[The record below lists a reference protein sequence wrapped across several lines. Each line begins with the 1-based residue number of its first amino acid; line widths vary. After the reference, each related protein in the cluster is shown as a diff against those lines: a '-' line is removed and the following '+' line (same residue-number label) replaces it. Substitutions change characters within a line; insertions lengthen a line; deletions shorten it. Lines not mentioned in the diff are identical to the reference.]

1 MKEMQKL
8 TPKISFFHSELRS
21 AEVLQNNPLRL
32 LVIFAG
38 RYLEKGKSKRCVGL
52 KSLVFEFSSINDLN
66 RTKEIMQRIIEN
78 ERNCMDANITED

>member
-1 MKEMQKL
+1 M
-8 TPKISFFHSELRS
+8 
-21 AEVLQNNPLRL
+21 
-32 LVIFAG
+32 IFAG